1 LRASSFSHHD
11 AVTEVVSVLIAV
23 MWTDYLFVWRKLI
36 LRHDFDVQ
44 LLLLLP
50 DGVVVFGM
58 WIGALLMRKM

>member
-1 LRASSFSHHD
+1 
-11 AVTEVVSVLIAV
+11 VTEVVSVLIAV